1 MKTIYFAVIFTIIA
15 APGFAADIHDDAGTT
30 GAAFLKIEGGSR
42 PVAMG
47 GAFAGLA
54 NDINTLFWN
63 PAGLTAITER
73 ELTAMQNFSIAEI
86 SNQSIGYAQRVG
98 TGVWGISFLGAFT
111 EIERRIGPSDEPDS
125 LATVGGFAV
134 GASYAYALST
144 ELSIGGTAKAISQ
157 QLDVEDSL
165 GAAVDVGALYRLS
178 DNRLGVGV
186 AVQNLGFL
194 DTDENLPLN
203 IRGGISYQVRTQPT
217 VENNDRYSLPPREMF
232 TIVADVDFPVV
243 GGFPTFH
250 AGAENWFYDVLA
262 VRAGYSVSTGV
273 NPKNGLTAGI
283 GLRRKGEGSL
293 ENVNFQFDY
302 AFIPDADVG
311 NAHRISFITRF

>member
-1 MKTIYFAVIFTIIA
+1 MRNLCFVVIFTVIA
-15 APGFAADIHDDAGTT
+15 VPGFSGTNIHEDAGTT
-30 GAAFLKIEGGSR
+30 GAAFLKIEGGNR

-63 PAGLTAITER
+63 PAGLTAIANR
-73 ELTAMQNFSIAEI
+73 ELTATQNFSIAEI

-98 TGVWGISFLGAFT
+98 TGVWGASFLGAFT

-134 GASYAYALST
+134 GVSYAYALSG
-144 ELSIGGTAKAISQ
+144 ELSIGGTAKGISQ

-165 GAAVDVGALYRLS
+165 GGAVDIGALYRLS

-186 AVQNLGFL
+186 AMQNLGIL
-194 DTDENLPLN
+194 STDENLPLN
-203 IRGGISYQVRTQPT
+203 IRGGISYQVRTKRT
-217 VENNDRYSLPPREMF
+217 SGNLVSSREQF
-232 TIVADVDFPVV
+232 AVVADVDVPVV

-250 AGAENWFYDVLA
+250 LGAENWFYDILA
-262 VRAGYSVSTGV
+262 VRAGYSVSTGE
-273 NPKNGLTAGI
+273 NPKNGLTAGL
-283 GLRRKGEGSL
+283 GLRRRGEGAL
-293 ENVNFQFDY
+293 ADVNFQFDY

-311 NAHRISFITRF
+311 DAHRISFITRF

>member
-1 MKTIYFAVIFTIIA
+1 MKTIYFAIILTLIA
-15 APGFAADIHDDAGTT
+15 APGFAGEVHDDAGTT
-30 GAAFLKIEGGSR
+30 GAAFLKIEGGNR

-63 PAGLTAITER
+63 PAGLTAISNR
-73 ELTAMQNFSIAEI
+73 ELTATQNFFIAEI

-98 TGVWGISFLGAFT
+98 RGVWGASFLGAFT

-125 LATVGGFAV
+125 LATVGGFAL

-178 DNRLGVGV
+178 DNRLGIGV

-194 DTDENLPLN
+194 NTDENLPLN
-203 IRGGISYQVRTQPT
+203 IRGGISYHLRTQSTAPT
-217 VENNDRYSLPPREMF
+217 SPMLPRELF

-243 GGFPTFH
+243 GGFPTLH
-250 AGAENWFYDVLA
+250 IGAENWFYDILA
-262 VRAGYSVSTGV
+262 VRAGYSVSTGE
-273 NPKNGLTAGI
+273 NPKNGLTAGL

-293 ENVNFQFDY
+293 ADVNFQFDY

-311 NAHRISFITRF
+311 DAHRISFITRF